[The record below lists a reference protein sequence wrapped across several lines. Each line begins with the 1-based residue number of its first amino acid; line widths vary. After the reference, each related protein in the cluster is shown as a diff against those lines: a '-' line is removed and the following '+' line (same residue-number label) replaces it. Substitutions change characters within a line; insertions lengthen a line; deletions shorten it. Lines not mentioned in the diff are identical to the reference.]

1 MRKLICVI
9 AVVGLTVAWAAPA
22 QAAKHDINSTITL
35 AAVATTGSP
44 PVSGSAQYAGTFKG
58 DLGSG
63 AIVGDTYFG
72 PVPTFHGPFRI
83 YLRKGTLKGNLEG
96 SAAPT
101 AGGGLDLSG
110 GGEITKGSG
119 KYKGAHG
126 KFTFSGGR
134 PSADPHV
141 DILAVTG
148 SVKY

>member
-1 MRKLICVI
+1 MRKVICVI

-22 QAAKHDINSTITL
+22 QAARHDINSTITL
-35 AAVATTGSP
+35 AGIATTGSP
-44 PVSGSAQYAGTFKG
+44 PISGSAEYAGTFKG

-63 AIVGDTYFG
+63 AIVGTNLFG
-72 PVPTFHGPFRI
+72 PVPTFHGTFRV
-83 YLRKGTLKGNLEG
+83 YLKKGTLKGNLEG
-96 SAAPT
+96 SGAPT

-126 KFTFSGGR
+126 KFTFAGSQ
-134 PSADPHV
+134 PNEPPVAT
-141 DILAVTG
+141 LAITG